1 MSSALSLLFSKIKEK
16 IIYLFIYGC
25 TGSSGCV
32 QVFSSCERGLLFT
45 AVCRFSLLWLL
56 LLRAQ
61 ALGMQTSVVVAC
73 GSVVA
78 TCGL

>member
-56 LLRAQ
+56 LLQSTDSRTHRLQQLWYLSSRAQ
-61 ALGMQTSVVVAC
+61 AQ
-73 GSVVA
+73 
-78 TCGL
+78 